1 MLHSFSGV
9 NIRALRCVLPA
20 FTVSA
25 EQQLQ
30 QDGLPP
36 QHAEQILKLYGFK
49 YCRQL
54 PPPDTFT
61 DMMMPAIRELLQQ
74 ENLLPQDI
82 DGLISVT
89 QSPNYLAP
97 SNSFFYHHSLG
108 CSTDCVCLDLY
119 STCSGL
125 FNALLTALSFITSGA
140 KQRILIIVGESFRFN
155 IICQFHEQE
164 RLLSDGGGMLI
175 VEASDTTPSHPIT
188 LDFSVFSE
196 YATCSTN
203 KVFSLLEPNLGLIS
217 SSFPRI
223 ADTDYRQNFQPDTA
237 AISSN
242 NSSQRMML
250 FKATRVAQ
258 QQILM
263 SLQRL
268 LQHHQL
274 KLSDLGCGVMYQPL
288 KGVLEQLNTALNQA
302 VHSHLKNQLQQQQA
316 TAQTPSDSSTDK
328 WSCFDVE
335 RPEFFPFVAEDIGH
349 LYSASQIVSLS
360 SATDRLPDCTTKPIF
375 LSAFGAGM
383 SITSALLSL
392 THTHIYPPFIYPK
405 Q

>member
-1 MLHSFSGV
+1 
-9 NIRALRCVLPA
+9 
-20 FTVSA
+20 
-25 EQQLQ
+25 
-30 QDGLPP
+30 
-36 QHAEQILKLYGFK
+36 
-49 YCRQL
+49 
-54 PPPDTFT
+54 
-61 DMMMPAIRELLQQ
+61 
-74 ENLLPQDI
+74 
-82 DGLISVT
+82 
-89 QSPNYLAP
+89 
-97 SNSFFYHHSLG
+97 
-108 CSTDCVCLDLY
+108 
-119 STCSGL
+119 
-125 FNALLTALSFITSGA
+125 
-140 KQRILIIVGESFRFN
+140 
-155 IICQFHEQE
+155 
-164 RLLSDGGGMLI
+164 MLI

-188 LDFSVFSE
+188 LDFSVLSE

-223 ADTDYRQNFQPDTA
+223 ADTAYRQTFQPDTA
-237 AISSN
+237 TISSN

-268 LQHHQL
+268 LQHHHL

-288 KGVLEQLNTALNQA
+288 KGVLEQLNNALNQA

-328 WSCFDVE
+328 WSCFDME
-335 RPEFFPFVAEDIGH
+335 RHDFFPFVAEDIGH

-392 THTHIYPPFIYPK
+392 THTHIYPPFIYQK

>member
-1 MLHSFSGV
+1 MLHSFSGI

-20 FTVSA
+20 FTVPA

-54 PPPDTFT
+54 PPPDTFI
-61 DMMMPAIRELLQQ
+61 DMMLPAIMEFLQQ
-74 ENLLPQDI
+74 ESLSPQDI

-97 SNSFFYHHSLG
+97 SNSFFYHHALG
-108 CSTDCVCLDLY
+108 FSTDCVCLDLY

-125 FNALLTALSFITSGA
+125 FNALLTALSLITSGTN
-140 KQRILIIVGESFRFN
+140 QRILIIVGESFRFN

-175 VEASDTTPSHPIT
+175 VEASHNTTNYPIS

-196 YATCSTN
+196 YAPCSIN
-203 KVFSLLEPNLGLIS
+203 KIFSLQEPNQGLVS

-223 ADTDYRQNFQPDTA
+223 ADTAYRQNFHQKDATVL
-237 AISSN
+237 SSN

-268 LQHHQL
+268 MHHHQL

-288 KGVLEQLNTALNQA
+288 KGVLEQLNSALNQT
-302 VHSHLKNQLQQQQA
+302 VRTHLKNQQQQVSA
-316 TAQTPSDSSTDK
+316 KASNAPVTDK
-328 WSCFDVE
+328 WSCFDIE
-335 RPEFFPFVAEDIGH
+335 RPDFFPFVAENIGH

-360 SATDRLPDCTTKPIF
+360 SATERLPECTTKPIF

-383 SITSALLSL
+383 SVTSALLSL
-392 THTHIYPPFIYPK
+392 AQTHIYPPFIY
-405 Q
+405 QQQ

>member
-1 MLHSFSGV
+1 MLHSFSGI
-9 NIRALRCVLPA
+9 NIIALRCVLPE
-20 FTVSA
+20 FTVPA

-30 QDGLPP
+30 YDGLTNQDP
-36 QHAEQILKLYGFK
+36 EQVLKLYGFK
-49 YCRQL
+49 RCHQL

-61 DMMMPAIRELLQQ
+61 DMKIPAIREFLQQ

-97 SNSFFYHHSLG
+97 SNSFFYHHALG
-108 CSTDCVCLDLY
+108 FSHDCVCLDLY

-125 FNALLTALSFITSGA
+125 FNALLTALSLITSGA
-140 KQRILIIVGESFRFN
+140 NRRILIIVGESFRFN
-155 IICQFHEQE
+155 ILTQFNEQE

-175 VEASDTTPSHPIT
+175 VEAADNTPSHPIT
-188 LDFSVFSE
+188 LDFSIFSE
-196 YATCSTN
+196 YAPCSTN
-203 KVFSLLEPNLGLIS
+203 KIFSLREPSLGLIS
-217 SSFPRI
+217 SSFSRI
-223 ADTDYRQNFQPDTA
+223 ADTDYRQNLKADSSTEPC
-237 AISSN
+237 SN

-258 QQILM
+258 KQILM

-268 LQHHQL
+268 LQHHHL

-288 KGVLEQLNTALNQA
+288 KSVLEQLNIALNQA
-302 VHSHLKNQLQQQQA
+302 VHSHLKAQQQHDQD
-316 TAQTPSDSSTDK
+316 PSSHVTDQ
-328 WSCFDVE
+328 WSCFDQE
-335 RPEFFPFVAEDIGH
+335 RPDFFPFVAEDIGH

-383 SITSALLSL
+383 SISSALVSL
-392 THTHIYPPFIYPK
+392 AQTHIYPPFIYAAK
-405 Q
+405 